1 MTKYATNEWD
11 QLKQVIVGIAEDA
24 KVPDIDISVRTVN
37 YADKLDISEI
47 NTGAYPQTVIEEA
60 HEDLENFCDFLTG
73 EGVEVLRPSRTP
85 TGYYHYCPRDVVFAH
100 GDLAMAAPMPIRAR
114 HSDYNG
120 ILSHV
125 PDMVVPG
132 RYIEDDLYQL
142 SCVGNPEVLA
152 LTEQAPA
159 FDAANA
165 IRANDYVLYLVSN
178 SGNHAGA
185 RLLQDHLGNTAK
197 VHTLEGVYSYMHI
210 DSTVAFLREGLM
222 LLNPS
227 RIRSVDQLPDPFC
240 DWDVIWCAEPEPIDY
255 YGNYCN
261 ASNWINMNLF
271 SVNTKLVAL
280 EEHQH
285 SLRKQLE
292 AHGIECAMLPM
303 RHQRTLGGGFHCV
316 TLDTKR
322 C

>member
-1 MTKYATNEWD
+1 MNYATNEWN
-11 QLKQVIVGIAEDA
+11 QLKQVIVGIAEGA
-24 KVPDIDISVRTVN
+24 TVPNVDISVRTVN
-37 YADKLDISEI
+37 YADKSDISDI
-47 NTGAYPQTVIEEA
+47 VPGPYPDQVIQEA
-60 HEDLENFCDFLTG
+60 HEDLEIFCDFLRG
-73 EGVEVLRPSRTP
+73 ESVEVLRPEPTP
-85 TGYYHYCPRDVVFAH
+85 TGYYHYCPRDVALVH
-100 GDLAMAAPMPIRAR
+100 GDVALATPMPIHAR
-114 HSDYNG
+114 HQDYKG
-120 ILSHV
+120 IAPHLPGLSV
-125 PDMVVPG
+125 AGMPNT
-132 RYIEDDLYQL
+132 ESLYNL
-142 SCVGNPEVLA
+142 NCVGDPDTLA
-152 LTEQAPA
+152 LHETVPA

-165 IRANDYVLYLVSN
+165 IRANGDILYLVSN
-178 SGNHAGA
+178 SGNRQGA
-185 RLLQDHLGNTAK
+185 QLLQTYLGDRAT

-227 RIRSVDQLPDPFC
+227 RIHSVDQLPAPFC
-240 DWDVIWCAEPEPIDY
+240 HWDVIWCAEPEPIDY

-271 SVNTKLVAL
+271 SVNSQLVAL
-280 EEHQH
+280 EQHQH